1 VGLVRSGP
9 ARGLVAQIVLLA
21 ALAGTV
27 GLGKAGWLA
36 GTAYGVA
43 TYALLTWGLHRS
55 GADELGPADRVT
67 LTRAVLVGGVAAL
80 TIDAF
85 DRPVPVALL
94 VTLTVTALALDWVDG
109 QVARRTGTVSELGAR
124 FDMEVDAALLLV
136 LGLYAAR
143 PVGTWVLTLGLMR
156 YMFVAA
162 GWVLPWMRAA
172 LPPRY
177 WRKVV
182 AATQGVVLVVAT
194 AGVLPRTVTVLALA
208 VAMGML
214 VESFGRDVLW
224 LWQRRVVHAAA
235 PVGTG

>member
-1 VGLVRSGP
+1 MGLVRSGP

-36 GTAYGVA
+36 GTAYGVV
-43 TYALLTWGLHRS
+43 TYALLTWGLRRS

-67 LTRAVLVGGVAAL
+67 LTRAALVGGVTAL
-80 TIDAF
+80 TVDAF
-85 DRPVPVALL
+85 DRPVPV
-94 VTLTVTALALDWVDG
+94 VTLVSLTIVALALDWVDG
-109 QVARRTGTVSELGAR
+109 QVARRTGTVSDLGAR
-124 FDMEVDAALLLV
+124 FDMEVDASLLLV

-143 PVGTWVLTLGLMR
+143 PVGAWVLTLGLMR
-156 YMFVAA
+156 YMFMAA

-194 AGVLPRTVTVLALA
+194 AGILPRAVTVLALA
-208 VAMGML
+208 VALGML